1 MEDFNDK
8 WWPLI
13 SNIWTKWDSYEYV
26 NGDIRKT
33 FACRFM
39 KHRESS
45 TRQKENIP
53 NEKCRITKIRPSDIC
68 SAMIKISWMASL
80 NVVQVKRY
88 KNSPNYT
95 YSLLEV
101 DRIKRPKAIRSLV
114 EIEAAKNY
122 SPPAIT
128 SAVKEY
134 ATLELGLGECARE
147 LKRKEVAN
155 IKYKI
160 REPTETHLIGNK
172 DLRLDISESISYL
185 TEQGYLI
192 ESYCVSKR
200 STKGIV
206 FAHPDQLKKLERHGW
221 LTLMDSTHKTN
232 RNEDAD
238 TVAEALIIIRNKY
251 CRWSPRYILSDHS
264 NIEAKSIAKSFP
276 GIAAGEQ
283 ECQVLLCVVHVMRTW
298 MQRIHEKKTRDIM
311 IAAMHKRTKVGC
323 ESLVQDAI
331 NHGSSVPS
339 VQNYIKRN
347 YTKNTEKWGLWARQ
361 HSPLLL
367 QVTST
372 NSLESFHSELKKT
385 TSSLHGLIGA
395 VHGIV
400 NIDCKKRSEAESASF
415 DFRIKKVS
423 AYGVDDDILEEIQ
436 KFPFPFQ
443 QLIIK
448 EACTV
453 INRLEKGKGVPGLTS
468 LNCFCLFRH
477 RYLLP
482 CKHIFHEHMYGN
494 KLLTAEVWKMFHEMF
509 EESGFEVYESR
520 ESFIEYVQTEQQKGA
535 ESRKIAVGELT
546 ERMRDRYWRVE
557 EMGDVERTQSFISML
572 EAFVDLIISRFD
584 NNSSG
589 KT

>member
-1 MEDFNDK
+1 MEVFNEE
-8 WWPLI
+8 WWPLV
-13 SNIWTKWDSYEYV
+13 SNIWTKWDSYKYV

-33 FACRFM
+33 FACHFM

-45 TRQKENIP
+45 TRQKENVL
-53 NEKCRITKIRPSDIC
+53 NEKRRITRIRPSNIC
-68 SAMIKISWMASL
+68 SAMIKIFWIASS
-80 NVVQVKRY
+80 NVVQVERH
-88 KNSPNYT
+88 KNSPNHT
-95 YSLLEV
+95 HSLSEI
-101 DRIKRPKAIRSLV
+101 DRLKRPKAIRSLV

-122 SPPAIT
+122 PPPAIT

-134 ATLELGLGECARE
+134 ATLELDLGECARE
-147 LKRKEVAN
+147 LKRKEVTN

-160 REPTETHLIGNK
+160 RGPTETRFIGNSNLK
-172 DLRLDISESISYL
+172 SDILESVSFL
-185 TEQGYLI
+185 TEQGYLV
-192 ESYCVSKR
+192 ENFRVSQR
-200 STKGIV
+200 STKGTV
-206 FAHPDQLKKLERHGW
+206 FAHPEQLKKLERHGW
-221 LTLMDSTHKTN
+221 LTLIDSTHKTN

-238 TVAEALIIIRNKY
+238 TVAEALTIIRNN
-251 CRWSPRYILSDHS
+251 
-264 NIEAKSIAKSFP
+264 NIEAKSIKKTFP

-298 MQRIHEKKTRDIM
+298 MQKIHEKKTRDIM
-311 IAAMHKRTKVGC
+311 IAAMHKRTKIGC

-331 NHGSSVPS
+331 NSCPVPS
-339 VQNYIKRN
+339 IQSYIKRN

-385 TSSLHGLIGA
+385 TSSSHGLIGA
-395 VHGIV
+395 AHKVV
-400 NIDCKKRSEAESASF
+400 NVDCKKRSEAESASF
-415 DFRIKKVS
+415 DFRIKKIS
-423 AYGVDDDILEEIQ
+423 AYGVDGDILEEIQ

-443 QLIIK
+443 QLIIR
-448 EACTV
+448 EACAV
-453 INRLEKGKGVPGLTS
+453 INRLEKGKSTPGLTS
-468 LNCFCLFRH
+468 LDCFCLFRH

-494 KLLTAEVWKMFHEMF
+494 KLLTTDVWQMFREIF

-520 ESFIEYVQTEQQKGA
+520 ESFIEYVQTEQQKNA
-535 ESRKIAVGELT
+535 ENRRIAVGELT

-557 EMGDVERTQSFISML
+557 EMGDVEKTQSFISML
-572 EAFVDLIISRFD
+572 EASMNPIILQFD